1 MTVEPTDDTYFEY
14 DVVNRITLLYENE
27 GEMVL
32 KSLMFLSGT
41 AIRAAPNSEGM

>member
-1 MTVEPTDDTYFEY
+1 MA
-14 DVVNRITLLYENE
+14 LYENE

-41 AIRAAPNSEGM
+41 VIPAAPENEGI